1 MADTDA
7 IVVFM
12 TAANGE
18 EATRLA
24 EMLVGAHLAA
34 CVQILPEMESV
45 YRWQGKI
52 ERQSEILLLAKTTRE
67 KFAELER
74 ASSRSQHRSRA
85 ERKGF
90 YFVHAARELRRGRCS
105 LCSRRGLR
113 TATASR
119 FPGRSCSLCSRRGLR
134 TATASRFPGRDVLR
148 GRRSLSGR
156 R

>member
-1 MADTDA
+1 MPDTDA

-24 EMLVGAHLAA
+24 DMLVGAHLAA

-52 ERQSEILLLAKTTRE
+52 ERQSEILLLAKTTRA

-74 ASSRSQHRSRA
+74 EVRALHSYDTPEIIAIPVVNGSAPYLDWLTKATDPRSS
-85 ERKGF
+85 E
-90 YFVHAARELRRGRCS
+90 
-105 LCSRRGLR
+105 
-113 TATASR
+113 
-119 FPGRSCSLCSRRGLR
+119 
-134 TATASRFPGRDVLR
+134 
-148 GRRSLSGR
+148 
-156 R
+156 